1 MRRLQLPM
9 KLFFT
14 IYFFVL
20 AYSSCVYTQATTPV
34 DPIAALKDTLLP
46 TLTLEMSRKGLKP
59 TSPVLLRIFKEEKEL
74 EWWVQ
79 KDSQL
84 VLFRTI
90 PICAASGKTGPK
102 RKQGDLQ
109 VPEGI
114 YYINEFNPESDFHL
128 SFRIN
133 YPNEADRHFSDRT
146 HPGGDIYIHGH
157 CASIGCVAI
166 RDKPIELLF
175 LATFLAK
182 EHGQAKVPVFIFPC
196 RMESENLRILYAAYP
211 EHRSFWNNLRTIYDR
226 FERKPELIEAVV
238 DSRGYYK

>member
-1 MRRLQLPM
+1 MNP
-9 KLFFT
+9 FFAVSLV
-14 IYFFVL
+14 IL
-20 AYSSCVYTQATTPV
+20 AYSSCVYTQDSTHV
-34 DPIAALKDTLLP
+34 DRITALKDTILP
-46 TLTLEMSRKGLKP
+46 TLSLELARKGLNP
-59 TSPVLLRIFKEEKEL
+59 SLPVLLRVFKEEKEL

-79 KDSQL
+79 KDSVL

-90 PICAASGKTGPK
+90 PICAASGKPGPK

-133 YPNEADRHFSDRT
+133 YPNEADRYFSDRT

-157 CASIGCVAI
+157 CASVGCVAI

-175 LATFLAK
+175 LATFLAEK
-182 EHGQAKVPVFIFPC
+182 CGQTDIPVLIFPC

-226 FERKPELIEAVV
+226 FEQKPQFIEAVV